1 MANREDPPLKAVA
14 AFENFAPEN
23 TGVRFS
29 PLDPERQG
37 VVNLSDKHGVPGVD
51 VRVVP
56 LDLTC
61 LDLIPRDLARR
72 HAVLPLLLRDDS
84 LFLAAADPG
93 NRQAQTEIEFVSGRR
108 VLLFAADAE
117 ALHELIDRAY
127 DHRARGETELSP
139 ERQSAPTNAPAR
151 PSTVPPG
158 VMQTA
163 ARPPTIPPG
172 AQRARRGTLL
182 DSAPPPPRNAPHEA
196 RPSAPPPEPPHA
208 AAPVPSLVLRRHSP
222 VAPGTRRALVVDAD
236 AASRSAFA
244 DALEAMG
251 LSVSEASSA
260 REAYSMAM
268 VMPPALLVMDPALPD
283 EHGFDLVRRMRDRP
297 ELALVAVVV
306 ASSEFVGWRAARDL
320 ESVYG
325 VRALVQKPLMPAQ
338 FAMRV
343 SSALSA
349 PGSALDEVLPG
360 EADEAMKRSTE
371 AWQRGDIHG
380 AVAQLER
387 AVAAAPDSYR
397 LRYHL
402 GLTLGRQGDVFRAIR
417 EVERSVAMND
427 RFFASLKNLAVL
439 YERAG
444 FRLKALEA
452 WERACLCAPDDPT
465 RAQIKERIVA
475 LLP

>member
-1 MANREDPPLKAVA
+1 MP
-14 AFENFAPEN
+14 PEN
-23 TGVRFS
+23 TGVRVS

-72 HAVLPLLLRDDS
+72 HGVLPLLIRDDS
-84 LFLAAADPG
+84 LFLATADPG
-93 NRQAQTEIEFVSGRR
+93 NRQAQTEIEFVTGKR
-108 VLLFAADAE
+108 VLPFAADAE
-117 ALHELIDRAY
+117 ALHDLIDRAY
-127 DHRARGETELSP
+127 DHRAQGDTELVP
-139 ERQSAPTNAPAR
+139 ERSVPLVTNSGR

-158 VMQTA
+158 FVLPTGST
-163 ARPPTIPPG
+163 RPPTIPPG
-172 AQRARRGTLL
+172 ARRARQGTLL
-182 DSAPPPPRNAPHEA
+182 DPAPPPAG
-196 RPSAPPPEPPHA
+196 RPPAPPPSAEPRRPSSPGVASAQQPPQPGLMVRRPSTA
-208 AAPVPSLVLRRHSP
+208 AQ
-222 VAPGTRRALVVDAD
+222 GTRRALVVDAD
-236 AASRSAFA
+236 PSSRTAFSEV
-244 DALEAMG
+244 LEAMG
-251 LSVSEASSA
+251 MSVSEASTA
-260 REAYSMAM
+260 REAFSMAS
-268 VMPPALLVMDPALPD
+268 VMPPALMVIDPALPD
-283 EHGFDLVRRMRDRP
+283 EHGFDLVRRMRERP

-306 ASSEFVGWRAARDL
+306 ASSEYAGWRAARDL
-320 ESVYG
+320 ESVYS
-325 VRALVQKPLMPAQ
+325 VKSLVQKPIAHAQ

-343 SSALSA
+343 SDALA
-349 PGSALDEVLPG
+349 TAGATLDEVLPA

-371 AWQRGDIHG
+371 AWQRGDVQG
-380 AVAQLER
+380 AVTQLEK

-444 FRLKALEA
+444 FRHKALEA
-452 WERACLCAPDDPT
+452 WERACFCATDDPT
-465 RAQIKERIVA
+465 RAQIKERILA